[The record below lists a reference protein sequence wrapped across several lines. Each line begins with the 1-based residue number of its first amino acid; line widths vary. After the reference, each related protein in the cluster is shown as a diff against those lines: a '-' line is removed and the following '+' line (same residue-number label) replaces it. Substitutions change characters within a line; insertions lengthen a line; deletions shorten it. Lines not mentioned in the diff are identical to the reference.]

1 MQLTYSINLLPQ
13 QPATSGM
20 IRTGDQ
26 FPFFFPPF
34 CYSRFTFNIFPAPS
48 LIFILRSQAIN
59 FDKYYSSNEVIP
71 FLCRH
76 SNTASIDAIFFFSL
90 RVEPHSPVVTSRRS
104 IKVESKGSEKKNC
117 SARWPN
123 GGRATSTKRL
133 FMKYSSPLH

>member
-76 SNTASIDAIFFFSL
+76 SNTASIDAIFFFRFESNHIRPSSL
-90 RVEPHSPVVTSRRS
+90 VDVLSKLNQKAQKKKTARPDGQMVVGQLARRDFS
-104 IKVESKGSEKKNC
+104 
-117 SARWPN
+117 
-123 GGRATSTKRL
+123 
-133 FMKYSSPLH
+133 